1 MSSYVCSECGVDFGY
16 PQGLS
21 IHQELGC
28 EWGADDDSGPKYCC
42 GAIYEDGETVCAS
55 CGEPL

>member
-1 MSSYVCSECGVDFGY
+1 MTSYLCDECGVDFGY

-28 EWGADDDSGPKYCC
+28 EWGTEDTGPKYCC
-42 GAIYEDGETVCAS
+42 GAIHEDGETECAS

>member
-1 MSSYVCSECGVDFGY
+1 MTSYVCGECGVDFGY

-28 EWGADDDSGPKYCC
+28 EWGTDEDTGPKYC
-42 GAIYEDGETVCAS
+42 
-55 CGEPL
+55 